1 MISNRSYFCAFL
13 SMLFIGCANKGKEHV
28 KAEPSHSSVPQSLAQ
43 RLSEGGGYKQ
53 DAEGNWKPTSNK
65 RSSFELQRESPH
77 FKDKFEK
84 ETYKA
89 GDYEK
94 KSWWGKKTYEV
105 SEYKGDTDG
114 SRFQTQAELHGKET
128 KYMDKRVSTGDP
140 YKTNR
145 LEYGSAGE
153 SDAKHIDKPR
163 NDYVE
168 TRRRV
173 YKQPSIIDWDEQ
185 RKLSLEESRGIL
197 GR

>member
-1 MISNRSYFCAFL
+1 MNSKWSYLGAL
-13 SMLFIGCANKGKEHV
+13 LLLFVTACANKTEDAADGV
-28 KAEPSHSSVPQSLAQ
+28 SSAPTPLSQ
-43 RLSEGGGYKQ
+43 RLSESGGFMQ
-53 DAEGNWKPTSNK
+53 DAHGNWVPKSNK
-65 RSSFELQRESPH
+65 RSSFELERESPH
-77 FKDKFEK
+77 FKGEYEK

-114 SRFQTQAELHGKET
+114 SRFKTQAELHGKET
-128 KYMDKRVSTGDP
+128 RYMDKRVPTGDP

-153 SDAKHIDKPR
+153 ADAKHMDKPR

-168 TRRRV
+168 SRKRV

>member
-1 MISNRSYFCAFL
+1 
-13 SMLFIGCANKGKEHV
+13 
-28 KAEPSHSSVPQSLAQ
+28 
-43 RLSEGGGYKQ
+43 
-53 DAEGNWKPTSNK
+53 SNK